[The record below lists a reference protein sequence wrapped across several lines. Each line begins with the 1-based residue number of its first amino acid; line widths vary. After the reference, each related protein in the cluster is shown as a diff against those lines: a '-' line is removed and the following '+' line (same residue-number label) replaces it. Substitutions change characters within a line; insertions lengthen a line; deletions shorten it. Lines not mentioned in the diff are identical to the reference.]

1 MAPGSAVKTAV
12 RGCLEG
18 KAVRVG
24 THAKELA
31 VSVNAGCVQRD
42 SLKEC
47 LVRDTASRDMIRWN
61 KICRLRAAAVTC
73 RARREGR
80 WHGVSEQ
87 CEQSVTR
94 KDQMRP

>member
-1 MAPGSAVKTAV
+1 MAPGSAVKPAV

-47 LVRDTASRDMIRWN
+47 LVRDTASRDMMEQNLPAASGGGDVSGKEIGQVAR
-61 KICRLRAAAVTC
+61 CERAV
-73 RARREGR
+73 
-80 WHGVSEQ
+80 
-87 CEQSVTR
+87 
-94 KDQMRP
+94 